1 MGQVRCC
8 HPLSSPLVNEVG
20 GRMQRM
26 KEAGPVPYPPS
37 HFKVWGRGA
46 TSSVSEGG
54 SERAGHLPEVTQHI
68 RGYNPGILDCSRSG
82 SHCGAALLWWMEGES
97 AGEFTDSLSL
107 DLDDRLPTHKASP
120 RLLSITALGC
130 LISWSIQR
138 SSATWRLGY
147 SIFRSSNQGPCYQT
161 RAPLHHRSGLYIL
174 KEDVA
179 RGQGTRTIYLA
190 FQVPQKSLRPL
201 LVSSLFLLFLNQYTT
216 DSDQL
221 P

>member
-107 DLDDRLPTHKASP
+107 DLDDRLPTHKPSP

-147 SIFRSSNQGPCYQT
+147 SIFQQGTLLSDQGSSPSPLWATHPQG
-161 RAPLHHRSGLYIL
+161 G
-174 KEDVA
+174 
-179 RGQGTRTIYLA
+179 RGQGAGDMHHLSR
-190 FQVPQKSLRPL
+190 
-201 LVSSLFLLFLNQYTT
+201 
-216 DSDQL
+216 L
-221 P
+221 PSPPKIP